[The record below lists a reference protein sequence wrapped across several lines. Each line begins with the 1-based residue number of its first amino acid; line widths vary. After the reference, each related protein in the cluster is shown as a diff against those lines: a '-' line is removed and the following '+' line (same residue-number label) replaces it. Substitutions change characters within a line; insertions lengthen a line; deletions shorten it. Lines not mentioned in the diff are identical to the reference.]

1 MGITMAYDCC
11 RPAPPAP
18 IPRPELA
25 QHFHPGHFSPAQM
38 PSPVSPPQYQP
49 PSPVSPHQYHAAS
62 PVSPQYQAPSP
73 VSSHYETPS
82 PVTPH
87 YQAPMP
93 YGGYNPY
100 GTPPLLDAP
109 FKPQECV
116 DAFVK
121 RSSSPSIKCEARS
134 PGSDSSLTPETLQQG
149 TPEQEAEAPVHQ
161 FNTAIDDIVRV
172 LEAKREMIGPSELA
186 EPTQPAKKKPAGKKN
201 QVC

>member
-1 MGITMAYDCC
+1 
-11 RPAPPAP
+11 
-18 IPRPELA
+18 
-25 QHFHPGHFSPAQM
+25 
-38 PSPVSPPQYQP
+38 
-49 PSPVSPHQYHAAS
+49 
-62 PVSPQYQAPSP
+62 
-73 VSSHYETPS
+73 
-82 PVTPH
+82 
-87 YQAPMP
+87 MP

-134 PGSDSSLTPETLQQG
+134 PGSDSSFTPETVQHG
-149 TPEQEAEAPVHQ
+149 TPEQEQEAPVHQ

-172 LEAKREMIGPSELA
+172 LEAKREMIGSSEVA

-201 QVC
+201 QVCRATGEVLGPRV